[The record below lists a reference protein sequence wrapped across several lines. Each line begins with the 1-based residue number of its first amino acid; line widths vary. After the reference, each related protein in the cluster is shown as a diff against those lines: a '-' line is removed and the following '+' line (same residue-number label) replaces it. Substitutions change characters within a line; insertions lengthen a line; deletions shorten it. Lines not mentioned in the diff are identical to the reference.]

1 MKRFISFS
9 FPGVCCYIFLLTG
22 CATTSMKIM
31 ENKVPNRPFS
41 KILTIYL
48 DEACDI
54 VPFDS
59 TTYYICI
66 KSSFVNPGKTPVR
79 SKVEK
84 LVAEDLATS
93 KTVMVG
99 SSDVFDMSTNS
110 YSDFK
115 TQIKNRNID
124 AILVINFRNYN
135 HSSEYG
141 NNILPHFG
149 PSGYGNVD
157 YKKVTHNEGFDCFLF
172 NAKTIGSSPTLTET
186 APPNQNDIP
195 PASKTNGAITSK
207 TNAPIYS
214 LNDRSNMTIT
224 DSSVVWN
231 AQVEVKGKSYSG
243 KNGLTREMVHKI
255 TKTLEESGFIYH

>member
-1 MKRFISFS
+1 MKRFIPLSFT
-9 FPGVCCYIFLLTG
+9 GVCFCVCLLTG
-22 CATTSMKIM
+22 CATTSMRIM
-31 ENKVPNRPFS
+31 ENKAPGRPFS

-59 TTYYICI
+59 TSYDICL
-66 KSSFVNPGKTPVR
+66 KSSFVNPAKMSVR

-84 LVAEDLATS
+84 LVAEDLKTS
-93 KTVMVG
+93 KTVMIG

-124 AILVINFRNYN
+124 AILIINFRNYN

-157 YKKVTHNEGFDCFLF
+157 YKKVTHNEGFECFLF
-172 NAKTIGSSPTLTET
+172 NAKTMGSSPVLTEAVPV
-186 APPNQNDIP
+186 APTDIP
-195 PASKTNGAITSK
+195 AAAKTNGTPATKINTA
-207 TNAPIYS
+207 NYS
-214 LNDRSNMTIT
+214 LNDRSNVIIS

-243 KNGLTREMVHKI
+243 KNGLTRDMVHKI
-255 TKTLEESGFIYH
+255 TKTLEDNGYIYH